1 LKVEKERFVVDL
13 IEAYLKHRDSIL
25 PLLAEEEQKPDL
37 AHILTPE
44 ELLKWKEVDNKRV
57 EEEKKN
63 NDVKNAAAL
72 AAFNALQPL
81 GKL

>member
-44 ELLKWKEVDNKRV
+44 ELLK
-57 EEEKKN
+57 
-63 NDVKNAAAL
+63 
-72 AAFNALQPL
+72 
-81 GKL
+81 